1 MENKGLE
8 KDNLRKKYIEIRK
21 RIIDKQYK
29 SKKIINK
36 IIDEEDFKLAKVVAL
51 YKSLSSEVDTTELID
66 YSMKKGKVVVLPRV
80 TENELHF
87 YKIDDA
93 SEKLEKSRFGIYEPK
108 ENATSLINNDEIDL
122 VIVPGVCFDIQR
134 NRVGFG
140 KGYYDR
146 LLANWNLN
154 SIAICF
160 DEQVLKNELIPNTF
174 LDIKVKK
181 IVTEEKGDTDE

>member
-1 MENKGLE
+1 MENRGLE
-8 KDNLRKKYIEIRK
+8 KENLRKKYIEIRK
-21 RIIDKQYK
+21 RIIDKQSK

-80 TENELHF
+80 TGNELHF
-87 YKIDDA
+87 YRIDDA
-93 SEKLEKSRFGIYEPK
+93 SEKLEKSRFGIYEPVIS
-108 ENATSLINNDEIDL
+108 ATSLINNDEIDL
-122 VIVPGVCFDIQR
+122 VIVPGICFDIQR

-181 IVTEEKGDTDE
+181 IVTEEKVY